1 LCRDAALLLQA
12 LNEEQKQLL
21 STKDTVERSVAEH
34 TAILALL
41 EEVAATESAIAVAKA
56 AEEAE
61 AAARVVSHNG
71 RNIIDVDIDSLSL
84 ITALTRPVQDLQG
97 DR

>member
-1 LCRDAALLLQA
+1 VLRKRRQALVIAAICPSITVVHLCSNGCTASLLPQA

-21 STKDTVERSVAEH
+21 STKDTVERSVVEH

-61 AAARVVSHNG
+61 AAARVVSH
-71 RNIIDVDIDSLSL
+71 
-84 ITALTRPVQDLQG
+84 
-97 DR
+97 